1 MVKVE
6 NEITVII
13 TENIKVEDNKIPT
26 KNEIKNNVSKTLKQ
40 IGASNV
46 KVINVKQNIENE
58 KENKIIK
65 GWFANRWLN
74 PK

>member
-6 NEITVII
+6 NEITVTI

-26 KNEIKNNVSKTLKQ
+26 INEIKSNVSKTLKQ

-46 KVINVKQNIENE
+46 KVIDVKQNIENE
-58 KENKIIK
+58 KENKIPK
-65 GWFANRWLN
+65 GWFVNRWLN
-74 PK
+74 PN